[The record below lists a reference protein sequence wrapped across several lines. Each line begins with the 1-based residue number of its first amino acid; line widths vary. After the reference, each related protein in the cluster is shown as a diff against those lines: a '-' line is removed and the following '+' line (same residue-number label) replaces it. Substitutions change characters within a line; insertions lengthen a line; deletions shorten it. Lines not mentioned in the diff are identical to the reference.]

1 MYLYIVAFIKLNN
14 LHNRKHGCYLAGQ
27 STKVINIISLISWQ
41 KDKLLSLLSGD
52 GVINAA
58 GMGFNGYDKNG
69 EQRWDA
75 FTNIKVKNIE
85 VITRIS
91 YYNTRMPFLLQFTL
105 ITFWFLKSL
114 NNINECVGCF

>member
-1 MYLYIVAFIKLNN
+1 
-14 LHNRKHGCYLAGQ
+14 
-27 STKVINIISLISWQ
+27 
-41 KDKLLSLLSGD
+41 
-52 GVINAA
+52 
-58 GMGFNGYDKNG
+58 MGFNGYDKNG

-105 ITFWFLKSL
+105 ITFSFLKSL
-114 NNINECVGCF
+114 NNINECIGCF